1 MVLFHNNVDDLS
13 RRLPVL
19 LHRAKIRGTP
29 LGGSHCEGDLGRN
42 LQVLRVEDRFKNIK
56 EDHHADGIDDHHRND
71 HDLYDLNGRIK
82 RSGEQQDQNNM
93 DHLGNERDSKQKCIR
108 VLAVFLLLPADKGTD
123 DPVDDCGE
131 HTGHR
136 GDPLREDQIPVS
148 RRNRCRDKAGDRTAQ
163 KSGGQAPITRAFG
176 SAPVT

>member
-1 MVLFHNNVDDLS
+1 MIFPAVFRS
-13 RRLPVL
+13 FSTEP
-19 LHRAKIRGTP
+19 KIRGTP

-82 RSGEQQDQNNM
+82 WPGEKQDQNNM

-123 DPVDDCGE
+123 DPWM
-131 HTGHR
+131 
-136 GDPLREDQIPVS
+136 
-148 RRNRCRDKAGDRTAQ
+148 TAESTQ
-163 KSGGQAPITRAFG
+163 ATVEIRSGKIRYR
-176 SAPVT
+176 